1 MPARPRAALRV
12 ALHRRDTYAWSDPMT
27 TLSNFQNH
35 DTAQSGAWKQ
45 ATLVLGL
52 LTVVAVIAI
61 MVFAST

>member
-1 MPARPRAALRV
+1 
-12 ALHRRDTYAWSDPMT
+12 MT
-27 TLSNFQNH
+27 TLSNFHND
-35 DTAQSGAWKQ
+35 DTRNDGAWKQ

>member
-1 MPARPRAALRV
+1 
-12 ALHRRDTYAWSDPMT
+12 MT

-35 DTAQSGAWKQ
+35 DTAEDGAWEQ

>member
-1 MPARPRAALRV
+1 
-12 ALHRRDTYAWSDPMT
+12 MT

-35 DTAQSGAWKQ
+35 DTAQDGAWKQ